1 MHLVMRTAALPI
13 ARTLPTI
20 GNAAFQG
27 ICPAMKLP
35 YRLVVSCLLLSGL
48 AACGCVD
55 EAVYALPSP
64 DGTLKAELRHC
75 GCSLTTY
82 RRTQVTVLESS
93 RKAECMA
100 STGVAGFDAPLD
112 HTPLTLQWLS
122 DDTLHARYPGYPDFP
137 QTQYTAGDPARKTV
151 TLVFGDAAPAP

>member
-1 MHLVMRTAALPI
+1 MGNAALPI

-20 GNAAFQG
+20 GSATFKG
-27 ICPAMKLP
+27 VRPAMKLS
-35 YRLVVSCLLLSGL
+35 RLFVSCVVLSGL

-55 EAVYALPSP
+55 EPVYALPSP

-75 GCSLTTY
+75 GCSVTTY

-100 STGVAGFDAPLD
+100 STGVAGF
-112 HTPLTLQWLS
+112 
-122 DDTLHARYPGYPDFP
+122 ARPWI
-137 QTQYTAGDPARKTV
+137 TRH
-151 TLVFGDAAPAP
+151 

>member
-1 MHLVMRTAALPI
+1 MRNAALPI

-20 GNAAFQG
+20 RNATFQG
-27 ICPAMKLP
+27 VHPAMKPLF
-35 YRLVVSCLLLSGL
+35 RLVVSCVVLSGL

-55 EAVYALPSP
+55 EPVYALPSP

-112 HTPLTLQWLS
+112 HAPLKLQWLS
-122 DDTLHARYPGYPDFP
+122 DDTLHASYPGYPDFP
-137 QTQYTAGDPARKTV
+137 QTQYSAGDPARRAV
-151 TLVFGDAAPAP
+151 TLVFGNEKSTP

>member
-1 MHLVMRTAALPI
+1 
-13 ARTLPTI
+13 
-20 GNAAFQG
+20 
-27 ICPAMKLP
+27 MKQLS
-35 YRLVVSCLLLSGL
+35 RVVVSCVLLCGL
-48 AACGCVD
+48 TACGCVD
-55 EAVYALPSP
+55 EYVDTLPSP

-112 HTPLTLQWLS
+112 HAPLQLQWRS
-122 DDTLHARYPGYPDFP
+122 NDTLHASYPDYPDFP
-137 QTQYTAGDPARKTV
+137 QTQYSAGDPARPKV
-151 TLVFGDAAPAP
+151 TLVFQGEP

>member
-1 MHLVMRTAALPI
+1 
-13 ARTLPTI
+13 
-20 GNAAFQG
+20 
-27 ICPAMKLP
+27 MKPLS
-35 YRLVVSCLLLSGL
+35 RLIVSCVLLSGL

-55 EAVYALPSP
+55 EYVDSLPSP

-112 HTPLTLQWLS
+112 HAPLKLRWTSNDTLQAS
-122 DDTLHARYPGYPDFP
+122 YPDYPDFP
-137 QTQYTAGDPARKTV
+137 QTQYSAGDPARPKV
-151 TLVFGDAAPAP
+151 RLVFGDGP

>member
-1 MHLVMRTAALPI
+1 
-13 ARTLPTI
+13 
-20 GNAAFQG
+20 
-27 ICPAMKLP
+27 MKPLF
-35 YRLVVSCLLLSGL
+35 RLVVSCVLLSGL

-55 EAVYALPSP
+55 EYVDALPSP

-100 STGVAGFDAPLD
+100 STGIAGFDAPFD
-112 HTPLTLQWLS
+112 HAPLQLHWRS
-122 DDTLHARYPGYPDFP
+122 NDTLHASYPDYPDFP
-137 QTQYTAGDPARKTV
+137 QTQYSAGDPARPKV
-151 TLVFGDAAPAP
+151 KLVFGSEP